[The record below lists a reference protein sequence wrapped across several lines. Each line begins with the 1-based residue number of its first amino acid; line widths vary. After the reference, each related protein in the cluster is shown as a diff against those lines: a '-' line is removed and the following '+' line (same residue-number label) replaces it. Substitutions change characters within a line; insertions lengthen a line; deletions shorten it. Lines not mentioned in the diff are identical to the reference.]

1 MRFIRFQA
9 ASIALA
15 QYHAYSYTSTQKG
28 SLKAVFHFQAAAK
41 QFKIATLN
49 KNNTPLRK
57 PKMIEKIADY
67 LYVSDQL
74 KDERFAKR
82 AASYGIKT
90 VICNRPDGEAPDQPS
105 FEQVK
110 AWLNANGIEHVIY
123 MPVVMDG
130 ITDETLDHFQTTVAN
145 SEAPIMAF
153 CRTGT
158 RSSMLWALNQARR
171 GVEVNSLI
179 KAASLANID
188 LEPQRHRLEAIYTKK
203 G

>member
-9 ASIALA
+9 ASIAPA

-41 QFKIATLN
+41 QL
-49 KNNTPLRK
+49 
-57 PKMIEKIADY
+57 EKIADY

-110 AWLNANGIEHVIY
+110 AWLNANGIEQVIY

-130 ITDETLDHFQTTVAN
+130 ITDETLDHFQATVAN
-145 SEAPIMAF
+145 SEAPIMAY

>member
-1 MRFIRFQA
+1 
-9 ASIALA
+9 
-15 QYHAYSYTSTQKG
+15 
-28 SLKAVFHFQAAAK
+28 
-41 QFKIATLN
+41 
-49 KNNTPLRK
+49 
-57 PKMIEKIADY
+57 MIEKIADY

-110 AWLNANGIEHVIY
+110 AWLNANGIEQVIY
-123 MPVVMDG
+123 MPVVMDS
-130 ITDETLDHFQTTVAN
+130 IT
-145 SEAPIMAF
+145 
-153 CRTGT
+153 
-158 RSSMLWALNQARR
+158 SMLWALNQARR

>member
-1 MRFIRFQA
+1 
-9 ASIALA
+9 
-15 QYHAYSYTSTQKG
+15 
-28 SLKAVFHFQAAAK
+28 
-41 QFKIATLN
+41 
-49 KNNTPLRK
+49 
-57 PKMIEKIADY
+57 MIEKIADY

-110 AWLNANGIEHVIY
+110 VWLNANGIEHVIY

-145 SEAPIMAF
+145 SEAPIMAY